1 MQKYLRTDV
10 SVPRL
15 AEFFLHLK
23 AASRSPPPLASSK
36 SRERTRLQRRG
47 CTEPRRCRDGE
58 LAATCATARA
68 RAYPSAVH
76 CTLKPFFALP

>member
-10 SVPRL
+10 SVPRQRRRPAL
-15 AEFFLHLK
+15 
-23 AASRSPPPLASSK
+23 SPPTQVPKAVNDAAA
-36 SRERTRLQRRG
+36 
-47 CTEPRRCRDGE
+47 TEPRRCRDGE